1 MFRLYW
7 RYSAPQP
14 NRLFRQS
21 YKQLDSLRTKSVI
34 MRRSFT
40 NIISLL
46 IGSALGILGGIL
58 LAPDSGSTTR
68 SMITYQLRRMRNNLQ
83 ELIKELVLFRTNRA
97 ATSQAKIAGQEV
109 VDQTIARARQL
120 LSEANELVDQLA
132 D

>member
-1 MFRLYW
+1 
-7 RYSAPQP
+7 
-14 NRLFRQS
+14 
-21 YKQLDSLRTKSVI
+21 